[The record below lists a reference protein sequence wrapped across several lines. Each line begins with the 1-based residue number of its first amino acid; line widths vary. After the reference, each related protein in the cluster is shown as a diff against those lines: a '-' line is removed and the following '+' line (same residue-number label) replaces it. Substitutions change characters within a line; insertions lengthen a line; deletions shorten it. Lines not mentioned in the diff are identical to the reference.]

1 MKQTVSL
8 ILCSLAMGIAF
19 PTSLHSQ
26 SAGGGAPA
34 AKNSKSAAATRMD
47 LVRIQSG
54 SLKSAVAGL
63 KEQVE
68 AMNLPALNV
77 IFGAATTDL
86 QVPDLQLRHVA
97 GADALR
103 LLCASVDCEMEPIYS
118 ERQMVEGHMVEY
130 VIGYQINARNPR
142 PRINYTRATAT
153 TFGSMGGMPGTR
165 SISKPKPP
173 TQPGGLGLYGYSS
186 SKRAT
191 KVSDGDSYAGGGG
204 DDLGGGLDD
213 GLDGVTIGKPR
224 KKATLAGGGYE
235 AGGGAGLSDFGGEG
249 GMEGDMFDSGYSVK
263 PTPITRI
270 YALGRVT
277 SNVKFEE
284 VEKTLIAVL
293 AAAGQKP
300 DQAKISLHES
310 TNAGGFPP
318 GISAFRKAPRQSPRR
333 RLVASGCA
341 KPLAEPDHPLPQPL
355 EDVLGAGVG

>member
-8 ILCSLAMGIAF
+8 ILRSLALGTAF
-19 PTSLHSQ
+19 PTFLHSQ

-86 QVPDLQLRHVA
+86 QVPNLQVRHVA

-153 TFGSMGGMPGTR
+153 TFGSMGGVPGAR

-191 KVSDGDSYAGGGG
+191 KVSDGDSYAGGAM
-204 DDLGGGLDD
+204 
-213 GLDGVTIGKPR
+213 IW
-224 KKATLAGGGYE
+224 
-235 AGGGAGLSDFGGEG
+235 
-249 GMEGDMFDSGYSVK
+249 
-263 PTPITRI
+263 
-270 YALGRVT
+270 
-277 SNVKFEE
+277 
-284 VEKTLIAVL
+284 
-293 AAAGQKP
+293 AAGWTTGWTAARLASCGKRRPLPEADTKRAAERVSQ
-300 DQAKISLHES
+300 
-310 TNAGGFPP
+310 
-318 GISAFRKAPRQSPRR
+318 ISAARVEWKVTCLIP
-333 RLVASGCA
+333 VTASN
-341 KPLAEPDHPLPQPL
+341 
-355 EDVLGAGVG
+355 